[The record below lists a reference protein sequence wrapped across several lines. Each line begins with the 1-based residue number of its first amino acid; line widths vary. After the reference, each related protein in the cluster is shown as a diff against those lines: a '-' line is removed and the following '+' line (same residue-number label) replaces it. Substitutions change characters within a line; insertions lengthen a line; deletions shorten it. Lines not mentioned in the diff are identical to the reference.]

1 MYKAW
6 YNTLQKV
13 SLFKGIE
20 KKELEAILNCI
31 GGTIRNV
38 KKGEFLLLAGTKIT
52 QVGVVLSGELH
63 IISECFDGKR
73 SLNATLL
80 PCATY
85 GEALC
90 CAGVDNS
97 PISVVAKKDSTVLML
112 DVPKALHPCPD
123 TCGFHGKLIENMLRI
138 VAINNLHLQ
147 NRIEIMNIN
156 SVRGRVLHY
165 LESFVPTQGQKI
177 TIPFNRE
184 EMASYLGVERS
195 ALSHELAKMKADN
208 LIDYRKNHFHLKV
221 CRLTDR

>member
-1 MYKAW
+1 MYKVW

-13 SLFKGIE
+13 SLFEGIE
-20 KKELEAILNCI
+20 KNELDAILHCI

-38 KKGEFLLLAGTKIT
+38 QKGEFLLLTGAKVT

-73 SLNATLL
+73 SLSGTLISGSS
-80 PCATY
+80 Y

-90 CAGVDNS
+90 CAGVENS
-97 PISVVAKKDSTVLML
+97 PVSVVAKKASTVLML
-112 DVPKALHPCPD
+112 DFPKALHSCPD
-123 TCGFHGKLIENMLRI
+123 TCGFHEKLIVNMLRV

-165 LESFVPTQGQKI
+165 LESFVPTQGHKI

-208 LIDYRKNHFHLKV
+208 LIDYRKNHFHLK
-221 CRLTDR
+221 LFDQK